1 MTEKPLLTL
10 DDIQALLDASPFI
23 AFLRLTCTAM
33 DVKAGTMAMTMPMTA
48 ALERG
53 AGSNQFHGGAVA
65 SLIDTVGDFAVV
77 MRTGLSIPT
86 INFRV
91 DFLRPS
97 MGPVVTGLATVR
109 RVGKT
114 IGVVDVDVL
123 DEQGRLTAVGRGC
136 YGVPTPAA

>member
-1 MTEKPLLTL
+1 MTENFQPTL
-10 DDIQALLDASPFI
+10 QDIQAQLDGSPFI

-33 DVKAGTMAMTMPMTA
+33 DVGAGTLSVTMPMIPD
-48 ALERG
+48 LERG
-53 AGSNQFHGGAVA
+53 AGSNQFHGGAIA

-77 MRTGLSIPT
+77 MKTGLSIPT

-91 DFLRPS
+91 DYLRPS
-97 MGPVVTGLATVR
+97 MGPLLTGRAIVR

-123 DEQGRLTAVGRGC
+123 DQQGRLTAVGRGC
-136 YGVPTPAA
+136 YGVPSSS

>member
-1 MTEKPLLTL
+1 VADPLPLTL
-10 DDIQALLDASPFI
+10 DDIQAQLDASPFI
-23 AFLRLTCTAM
+23 AFLRLTCIAM
-33 DVKAGTMAMTMPMTA
+33 DATAGTMAIRMPMSA

-97 MGPVVTGLATVR
+97 MGPSLTGHATVR

-123 DEQGRLTAVGRGC
+123 DEQGRVTAVGRGC
-136 YGVPTPAA
+136 YGVPNSAA